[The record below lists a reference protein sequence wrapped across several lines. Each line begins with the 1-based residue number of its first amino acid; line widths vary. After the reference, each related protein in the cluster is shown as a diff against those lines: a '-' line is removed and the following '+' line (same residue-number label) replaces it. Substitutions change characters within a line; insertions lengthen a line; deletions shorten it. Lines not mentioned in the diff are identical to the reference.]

1 VAPNSSLSD
10 SASAGMVFSIA
21 VTFGNVFFSSA
32 VNLNSVVFLIAV
44 TLGNQ
49 LL

>member
-1 VAPNSSLSD
+1 
-10 SASAGMVFSIA
+10 MVFSIA
-21 VTFGNVFFSSA
+21 VTLGNVFFSSA
-32 VNLNSVVFLIAV
+32 VNLGSIVVFSIAVTLGNVVVFSIAV